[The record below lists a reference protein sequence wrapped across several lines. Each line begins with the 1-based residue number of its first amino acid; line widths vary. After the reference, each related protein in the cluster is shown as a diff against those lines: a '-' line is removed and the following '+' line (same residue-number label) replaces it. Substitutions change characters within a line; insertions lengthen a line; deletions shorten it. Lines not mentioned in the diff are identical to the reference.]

1 MTGGLQLPTAAP
13 HKDGRCT
20 AVQTGKVTTTE
31 VCTAG
36 TMSTVS
42 VSKTVEHNRIHRI
55 DYMTKYL
62 KDIKHSRQLQL
73 TWPHSSPLILIQYLL
88 HWYFISVKHKALKIS
103 SLTIIKAVSLISDL
117 CTGLTGTGPCSA
129 ERWCTRT
136 WSVYGW
142 WSPPSSSLWITK
154 YTYSSCLKC
163 SSTNYH
169 CHSVI

>member
-1 MTGGLQLPTAAP
+1 MTGGFQLPTAAP
-13 HKDGRCT
+13 HKDGCRT

-62 KDIKHSRQLQL
+62 KDKKHCRQLQL

-103 SLTIIKAVSLISDL
+103 SLTIIKAVSLLSVQDL
-117 CTGLTGTGPCSA
+117 QEQVLVLQSAGVLGLCRFTVDDPLPALLS
-129 ERWCTRT
+129 E
-136 WSVYGW
+136 
-142 WSPPSSSLWITK
+142 
-154 YTYSSCLKC
+154 
-163 SSTNYH
+163 
-169 CHSVI
+169 

>member
-1 MTGGLQLPTAAP
+1 MTGGFQLPTAAP
-13 HKDGRCT
+13 HKDGCRT

-62 KDIKHSRQLQL
+62 KDKKHCRQLQL

-103 SLTIIKAVSLISDL
+103 SLTIIKAVSLISVQDL
-117 CTGLTGTGPCSA
+117 QEQVLVLQSA
-129 ERWCTRT
+129 GVLRLGRFTVDDPLPALLSE
-136 WSVYGW
+136 
-142 WSPPSSSLWITK
+142 
-154 YTYSSCLKC
+154 
-163 SSTNYH
+163 
-169 CHSVI
+169 

>member
-1 MTGGLQLPTAAP
+1 MTGGFQLPTAAP

-62 KDIKHSRQLQL
+62 KDIKHCRQLQL

-103 SLTIIKAVSLISDL
+103 SLTIIKAVSHTCISVQDL
-117 CTGLTGTGPCSA
+117 QEQVLVLQSAGVLGLGRFTVDDPLPALLS
-129 ERWCTRT
+129 E
-136 WSVYGW
+136 
-142 WSPPSSSLWITK
+142 
-154 YTYSSCLKC
+154 
-163 SSTNYH
+163 
-169 CHSVI
+169 

>member
-1 MTGGLQLPTAAP
+1 MTGGFQLPTAAP
-13 HKDGRCT
+13 HKDGCRT
-20 AVQTGKVTTTE
+20 AVQTGKVTTTQ

-62 KDIKHSRQLQL
+62 KDIKHCRKLQL

-103 SLTIIKAVSLISDL
+103 SLTIIKAVSLISVQDL
-117 CTGLTGTGPCSA
+117 QEQVLVLQSA
-129 ERWCTRT
+129 GVLRLGRFTVDDPLPALLSE
-136 WSVYGW
+136 
-142 WSPPSSSLWITK
+142 
-154 YTYSSCLKC
+154 
-163 SSTNYH
+163 
-169 CHSVI
+169 

>member
-1 MTGGLQLPTAAP
+1 MTGGLQLPTATP
-13 HKDGRCT
+13 HKDGCRT

-62 KDIKHSRQLQL
+62 KDIKHCRQLQL

-88 HWYFISVKHKALKIS
+88 HWYFISVKHKALKIFVFNHHQS
-103 SLTIIKAVSLISDL
+103 SEPYI

-154 YTYSSCLKC
+154 YTFSSCLKC

>member
-1 MTGGLQLPTAAP
+1 MTGGFQLPTAAP
-13 HKDGRCT
+13 HKDGCRT
-20 AVQTGKVTTTE
+20 AVQTGKVATTE

-42 VSKTVEHNRIHRI
+42 VSKQLNTIE
-55 DYMTKYL
+55 YL
-62 KDIKHSRQLQL
+62 KDIKHCRQLQL
-73 TWPHSSPLILIQYLL
+73 TWPHSSPLISQDFVFN
-88 HWYFISVKHKALKIS
+88 HHQS
-103 SLTIIKAVSLISDL
+103 SEPYI

>member
-13 HKDGRCT
+13 HKDGCRT
-20 AVQTGKVTTTE
+20 AVQTGKVTTTQ

-62 KDIKHSRQLQL
+62 KDIKHCRKLQL

-103 SLTIIKAVSLISDL
+103 SLTIIKAVSLISVQDL
-117 CTGLTGTGPCSA
+117 QEQVLVLQSA
-129 ERWCTRT
+129 GVLGFGRFTVDDPLPALLSE
-136 WSVYGW
+136 
-142 WSPPSSSLWITK
+142 
-154 YTYSSCLKC
+154 
-163 SSTNYH
+163 
-169 CHSVI
+169 

>member
-1 MTGGLQLPTAAP
+1 MTSGFQLPTAAP
-13 HKDGRCT
+13 HKDGCRT
-20 AVQTGKVTTTE
+20 AVQTGKVTTTQ

-55 DYMTKYL
+55 DYMTKYCR
-62 KDIKHSRQLQL
+62 KLQL

-88 HWYFISVKHKALKIS
+88 HWYFISVKHKALKIFVFNHHQS
-103 SLTIIKAVSLISDL
+103 SEPYI

-142 WSPPSSSLWITK
+142 WSPPSSSLWITNIH
-154 YTYSSCLKC
+154 L
-163 SSTNYH
+163 
-169 CHSVI
+169 VAA

>member
-1 MTGGLQLPTAAP
+1 MTGGFQLPTAAP
-13 HKDGRCT
+13 HKDGCRT

-31 VCTAG
+31 ICTAG

-62 KDIKHSRQLQL
+62 KGIKHCRQLQL

-103 SLTIIKAVSLISDL
+103 SLTIIKAVSLISVQDL
-117 CTGLTGTGPCSA
+117 QEQVLVLQSAGVLGLGRFTVDDPLPALLS
-129 ERWCTRT
+129 E
-136 WSVYGW
+136 
-142 WSPPSSSLWITK
+142 
-154 YTYSSCLKC
+154 
-163 SSTNYH
+163 
-169 CHSVI
+169 

>member
-1 MTGGLQLPTAAP
+1 MTSGFQLPTAAP
-13 HKDGRCT
+13 HKDGCRT

-62 KDIKHSRQLQL
+62 KDIKHCRKLQL

-103 SLTIIKAVSLISDL
+103 SLTIIKAVSLISVQDL
-117 CTGLTGTGPCSA
+117 QEQVLVLQSAGVLGLGRFTVGDPLPALLS
-129 ERWCTRT
+129 E
-136 WSVYGW
+136 
-142 WSPPSSSLWITK
+142 
-154 YTYSSCLKC
+154 
-163 SSTNYH
+163 
-169 CHSVI
+169 

>member
-1 MTGGLQLPTAAP
+1 MTSGFQLPTAAP
-13 HKDGRCT
+13 HKDGCRT
-20 AVQTGKVTTTE
+20 AVQTGKVTTTQ

-62 KDIKHSRQLQL
+62 KDIKHCRKLQL

-103 SLTIIKAVSLISDL
+103 SSTIIKAVSLISVQDL
-117 CTGLTGTGPCSA
+117 QEQVLVLQSA
-129 ERWCTRT
+129 GVLRLGRFTVDDPLPALLSE
-136 WSVYGW
+136 
-142 WSPPSSSLWITK
+142 
-154 YTYSSCLKC
+154 
-163 SSTNYH
+163 
-169 CHSVI
+169 

>member
-1 MTGGLQLPTAAP
+1 MTSGFQLPTAAP
-13 HKDGRCT
+13 HKDGCRT
-20 AVQTGKVTTTE
+20 AVQTGKVTTTQ

-62 KDIKHSRQLQL
+62 KDIKHCRKLQL

-103 SLTIIKAVSLISDL
+103 SLTIIKAVSLISVQDL
-117 CTGLTGTGPCSA
+117 QEQVLVLQSA
-129 ERWCTRT
+129 GVLRLGRFTVDDPLPALLSE
-136 WSVYGW
+136 
-142 WSPPSSSLWITK
+142 
-154 YTYSSCLKC
+154 
-163 SSTNYH
+163 
-169 CHSVI
+169 

>member
-1 MTGGLQLPTAAP
+1 MTGGFQLPTAAP
-13 HKDGRCT
+13 HKDGCRT

-62 KDIKHSRQLQL
+62 KDIKHGRQLQL

-103 SLTIIKAVSLISDL
+103 SLTIIKAVSLISVQDL
-117 CTGLTGTGPCSA
+117 QEQVLVLQSASVLGLGRFTVDDPLPALLS
-129 ERWCTRT
+129 E
-136 WSVYGW
+136 
-142 WSPPSSSLWITK
+142 
-154 YTYSSCLKC
+154 
-163 SSTNYH
+163 
-169 CHSVI
+169 

>member
-1 MTGGLQLPTAAP
+1 MTGGFQLPTAAP
-13 HKDGRCT
+13 HKDGCRT

-62 KDIKHSRQLQL
+62 KGIKHCRQLQL

-88 HWYFISVKHKALKIS
+88 HWYFISVKHNALKIS
-103 SLTIIKAVSLISDL
+103 SLTITSKQWALYLYRTYRNRSLFCRALVYSDL
-117 CTGLTGTGPCSA
+117 VGL
-129 ERWCTRT
+129 RLMI
-136 WSVYGW
+136 
-142 WSPPSSSLWITK
+142 PSQLFSLNNKI
-154 YTYSSCLKC
+154 Y
-163 SSTNYH
+163 
-169 CHSVI
+169 I